1 MSAKEFMSN
10 CMNSLEEASPRIKIV
25 LGVVG
30 LVGAGIAACIA
41 SSKVKEETKEE
52 RKAFK
57 DIHKIRHAQKAD
69 ETGEKLDPE
78 ETVSDDVKFVYTDKD
93 FAKDVVKTSLSYG
106 KKILKLYGVPIAI
119 TGLSIALIFNGT
131 HVLNARYLAMSASY
145 GSIKKAFDLYK
156 ERVKER
162 YGEEAEK
169 DIRYGIKTEKVKE
182 EIVDEETGEKKKVTK
197 EIKVAEAD
205 PTACSPYAMIFDER
219 FGEYVNDIGMNEALV
234 KAIQSIMNEELLGK
248 GKRYLVMDN
257 LLDRLGAPEDMY
269 TGETMICGWRKKS
282 GQDDSADGYIDLRI
296 QRIFIMKDGKRVPR
310 ILIDPNVEGNIYD
323 KVVKDL
329 KYSA

>member
-1 MSAKEFMSN
+1 MIS
-10 CMNSLEEASPRIKIV
+10 
-25 LGVVG
+25 
-30 LVGAGIAACIA
+30 
-41 SSKVKEETKEE
+41 
-52 RKAFK
+52 
-57 DIHKIRHAQKAD
+57 
-69 ETGEKLDPE
+69 
-78 ETVSDDVKFVYTDKD
+78 
-93 FAKDVVKTSLSYG
+93 
-106 KKILKLYGVPIAI
+106 
-119 TGLSIALIFNGT
+119 
-131 HVLNARYLAMSASY
+131 
-145 GSIKKAFDLYK
+145 
-156 ERVKER
+156 RVRER
-162 YGEEAEK
+162 YGDEVAN
-169 DIRYGIKTEKVKE
+169 DIKYGLKTEKVKE

-269 TGETMICGWRKKS
+269 TGETMICGWRKKN
-282 GQDDSADGYIDLRI
+282 GQDDSSDGYIDLRI